1 MIVLSRPTTDQVL
14 VVIAD
19 ELQST
24 VAPAVTD
31 EVATVLLGQV
41 DQTLRRLARRSAH
54 EIGWMHEEIDA
65 INAALEREPDLA
77 PSHHL
82 DDVIER
88 YSAASEALGDAI
100 EAAFEAGDRARIAD
114 LKALLMQR
122 VANEQE
128 ILGQLDLVGRG

>member
-1 MIVLSRPTTDQVL
+1 MNFNRPSLPLSPTRLPPFCWVRSTRRFAGWRGDQ
-14 VVIAD
+14 
-19 ELQST
+19 
-24 VAPAVTD
+24 
-31 EVATVLLGQV
+31 
-41 DQTLRRLARRSAH
+41 AH

-88 YSAASEALGDAI
+88 YSAASDALGDAI

>member
-24 VAPAVTD
+24 VAPVVTD
-31 EVATVLLGQV
+31 ESGIVLLGLV
-41 DQTLRRLARRSAH
+41 DQTLRRLARRAAH
-54 EIGWMHEEIDA
+54 EIGWMIEETAAIDT
-65 INAALEREPDLA
+65 ALGRSPDPA
-77 PSHHL
+77 ESHHL
-82 DDVIER
+82 NDVIER

-100 EAAFEAGDRARIAD
+100 EAAFDAGDRARVTE